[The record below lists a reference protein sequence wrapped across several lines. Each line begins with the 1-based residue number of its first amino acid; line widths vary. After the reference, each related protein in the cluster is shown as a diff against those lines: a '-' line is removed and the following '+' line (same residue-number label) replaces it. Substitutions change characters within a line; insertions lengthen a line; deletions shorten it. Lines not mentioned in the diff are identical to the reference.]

1 VTALSDPKDRRRR
14 AVALTDRGR
23 RATEAATQV
32 AAGITAGTLTPL
44 NTDEQRMLTKLL
56 RKLG

>member
-1 VTALSDPKDRRRR
+1 
-14 AVALTDRGR
+14 
-23 RATEAATQV
+23 V
-32 AAGITAGTLTPL
+32 AAGITAATLTPL